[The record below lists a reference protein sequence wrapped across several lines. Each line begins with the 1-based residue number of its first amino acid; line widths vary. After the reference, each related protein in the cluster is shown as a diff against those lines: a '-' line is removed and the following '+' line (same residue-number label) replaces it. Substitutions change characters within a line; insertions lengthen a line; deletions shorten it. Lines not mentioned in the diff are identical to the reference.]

1 MNAKTRIRKKGLSL
15 HGLQS
20 AVCSLHGLRF
30 GVTGWLYQVIRFQRF
45 SFFSPFYSVAA
56 RFRHYTA
63 YMWFKNKENTSGTRI
78 VTKGNAKC
86 NFKTR
91 SEPNK
96 TPNFCTKT
104 KQTFQVFPNTSNEKT
119 KESHTSDTTLIANE
133 LENSDLV
140 LLSALHNI
148 SITGIYG
155 FVWRQS
161 FTIALT
167 CIALKM
173 IAFTTKTNIN

>member
-1 MNAKTRIRKKGLSL
+1 MIQWNHKSILQYRMTLSL
-15 HGLQS
+15 SQEK
-20 AVCSLHGLRF
+20 
-30 GVTGWLYQVIRFQRF
+30 WLYQVIRFERF
-45 SFFSPFYSVAA
+45 SFFPPFYSVAA

-91 SEPNK
+91 SERNK

-104 KQTFQVFPNTSNEKT
+104 KQTLQVFPNTSHEEA
-119 KESHTSDTTLIANE
+119 KESHTSDTILIANE

-155 FVWRQS
+155 FAWRQS

-167 CIALKM
+167 CIGLKM
-173 IAFTTKTNIN
+173 IAFTTKTNID